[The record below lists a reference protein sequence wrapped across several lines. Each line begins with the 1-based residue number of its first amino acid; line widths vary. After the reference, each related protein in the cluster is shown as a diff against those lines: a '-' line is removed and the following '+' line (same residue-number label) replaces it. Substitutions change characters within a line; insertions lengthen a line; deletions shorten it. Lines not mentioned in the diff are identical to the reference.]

1 MKTYQIRLRPLGTWC
16 TPWHADSLF
25 GALAWQIRD
34 LAGEDNFRQ
43 FLDRFT
49 GGAPP
54 FVLSDA
60 FPEGWLPCPLS
71 GELKRLPEFK
81 SKLPEWVCE
90 EQFKGIVK
98 TSAQMMP
105 RDEWPS
111 PLAPVRSL
119 HASIHRLSG
128 TTTGEGSSSLFEI
141 PEWCFKEADG
151 KRPEMLVVYI
161 KTDDWL
167 DKLASLFESLGH
179 VGFGK
184 KRSSGRGAFTVGGKP
199 EACEWIDQMY
209 EDADADGFVSLS
221 HFVPA
226 PGDPTEGRWSVV
238 TKYPKFS
245 PEAPSG
251 TPFKGRLAMLRPGS
265 AFHLQGKVSP
275 FYGRML
281 KGLSD
286 RFPSSVQYGLSFAVP
301 IRWPRVLM
309 GVEQPAET

>member
-1 MKTYQIRLRPLGTWC
+1 MKTYQIHLRPLGTWC

-25 GALAWQIRD
+25 GALAWQVRD
-34 LAGEDNFRQ
+34 LAGEDDLRQ
-43 FLDRFT
+43 FLDQFMS
-49 GGAPP
+49 GAPP

-71 GELKRLPEFK
+71 GKLTPLPEIK

-98 TSAQMMP
+98 TSAQLLP
-105 RDEWPS
+105 REEWPT

-119 HASIHRLSG
+119 HASIQRISG

-141 PEWCFKEADG
+141 PEWCFRMADG
-151 KRPEMLVVYI
+151 KKPELLVVYV
-161 KTDDWL
+161 KTDAWL
-167 DKLASLFESLGH
+167 DRVTSLFRSLGH
-179 VGFGK
+179 MGFGK
-184 KRSSGRGAFTVGGKP
+184 KRSSGRGAFAVEGKAEP
-199 EACEWIDQMY
+199 CEWIDKLH
-209 EDADADGFVSLS
+209 EDAAADGFVSLS

-226 PGDPTEGRWSVV
+226 AGDPTDGRWSVV

-251 TPFKGRLAMLRPGS
+251 TPFKGRLTMLRPGS
-265 AFHLQGKVSP
+265 VFHVSDKVSP

-281 KGLSD
+281 RGVWPE
-286 RFPSSVQYGLSFAVP
+286 FPGAVQYALAFAVP
-301 IRWPRVLM
+301 IRWPKPTR
-309 GVEQPAET
+309 